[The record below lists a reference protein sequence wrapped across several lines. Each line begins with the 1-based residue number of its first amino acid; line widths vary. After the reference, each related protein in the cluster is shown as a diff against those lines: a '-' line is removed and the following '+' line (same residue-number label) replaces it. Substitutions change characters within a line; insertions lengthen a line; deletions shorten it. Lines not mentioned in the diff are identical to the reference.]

1 MPLVTGKKIL
11 DRALTEH
18 YAVGAFNVHNMETI
32 QAVVKVAVE
41 ERAPLIIQ
49 TSASTI
55 KYAGAKYLA
64 ANVKA
69 AAEDAE
75 IPIALHLDHATTYQ
89 QVVECIRAGYT
100 SVMID
105 ASKLP
110 YDQNV
115 ALTRKVVELAHY
127 AGVSVEAELGKVG
140 GTEDDISVSEKEA
153 AFTVPEEAVK
163 FINDTGIDYLAIAI
177 GTAHGVYKG
186 EPKLDLERLRKIRAM
201 VNVPLVLHGASGVPD
216 NSLRDAIAY
225 GINKINLATD
235 LKIPMARTI
244 RDIFI
249 ANPDEDDPRKYLG
262 AAREAVEAVVR
273 DKIRLIGCNGKA
285 IIQ

>member
-1 MPLVTGKKIL
+1 MSLVTGKKIL
-11 DRALTEH
+11 DRALSGH
-18 YAVGAFNVHNMETI
+18 YAIGAFNVHNMETV
-32 QAVVKVAVE
+32 QAVVNVAIE
-41 ERAPLIIQ
+41 EKAPLIIQ

-55 KYAGAKYLA
+55 KYAGAKFLA

-69 AAEDAE
+69 AAEDAD

-89 QVVECIRAGYT
+89 QVVECIRVGYT

-105 ASKLP
+105 GSKLP
-110 YDQNV
+110 YDENV
-115 ALTRKVVELAHY
+115 ALTKKVVELAHY

-140 GTEDDISVSEKEA
+140 GTEDDISVDEREA

-163 FINDTGIDYLAIAI
+163 FIEDTGVDYLAIAI

-186 EPKLDLERLRKIRAM
+186 EPKLDFERLKKIRSM

-216 NSLRDAIAY
+216 EGLRNAVVC

-235 LKIPMARTI
+235 LKLPMARTI
-244 RDIFI
+244 RNIFM

-262 AAREAVEAVVR
+262 AARDAVEVVVR
-273 DKIRLIGCNGKA
+273 DKIRVIGCNGKA
-285 IIQ
+285 IV

>member
-1 MPLVTGKKIL
+1 MSLVTGKKIL
-11 DRALTEH
+11 DRALSGH
-18 YAVGAFNVHNMETI
+18 YAIGAFNVHNMETV
-32 QAVVKVAVE
+32 QAVVNVAIE
-41 ERAPLIIQ
+41 EKAPLIIQ

-55 KYAGAKYLA
+55 KYAGAKFLA

-69 AAEDAE
+69 AAEDAD

-89 QVVECIRAGYT
+89 QVVECIRVGYT

-105 ASKLP
+105 GSKLP
-110 YDQNV
+110 YDENV
-115 ALTRKVVELAHY
+115 ALTKKVVELAHY

-140 GTEDDISVSEKEA
+140 GTEDDISVDEREA

-163 FINDTGIDYLAIAI
+163 FIEDTDVDYLAIAI

-186 EPKLDLERLRKIRAM
+186 EPKLDFERLKKIRSM

-216 NSLRDAIAY
+216 EGLRNAVVC

-244 RDIFI
+244 RDIFM

-262 AAREAVEAVVR
+262 AARDAVEVVVR
-273 DKIRLIGCNGKA
+273 DKIRVIGCNGKA
-285 IIQ
+285 IV